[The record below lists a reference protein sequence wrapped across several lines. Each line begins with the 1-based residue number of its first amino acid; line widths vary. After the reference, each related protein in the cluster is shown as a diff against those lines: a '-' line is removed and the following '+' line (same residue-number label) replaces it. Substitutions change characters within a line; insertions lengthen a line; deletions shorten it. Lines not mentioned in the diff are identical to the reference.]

1 MSVRSL
7 LRTVSA
13 EPAGSSLS
21 LQVFLYL
28 QLLDVLT
35 TWIGFRIGLAEASPF
50 VRLLMGLG
58 PMAGLL
64 VSKVA
69 ALLLGGFC
77 VWSGRRHLIHLINDW
92 YAALVIWNLALT
104 LSR

>member
-35 TWIGFRIGLAEASPF
+35 TWIGFRIGLAETSPF

-77 VWSGRRHLIHLINDW
+77 VWSGRRHLIHLINYW